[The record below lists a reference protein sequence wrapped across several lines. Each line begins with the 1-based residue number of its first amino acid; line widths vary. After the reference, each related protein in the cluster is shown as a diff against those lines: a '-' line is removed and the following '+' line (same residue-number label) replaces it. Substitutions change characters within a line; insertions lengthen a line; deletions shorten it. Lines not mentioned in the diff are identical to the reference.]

1 MKYHLVMI
9 ILMVPVLFVS
19 VGWFL
24 YEPVS
29 LLASTLLFITT
40 LLIVVLNK
48 KFNWMKSK
56 LFWLPLL
63 IPITYIIS
71 ALVNSQS
78 FSSTITG
85 VYQRNFGLATFT
97 ALSLL
102 FVLSTDSTISVRK
115 FLNYGLLSTLIM
127 SNLYGYLQAFD
138 ADPIPWANSL
148 NAIQLTLGNP
158 NFASALFGILL
169 VIPLSRFIESESK
182 SLKLIYI
189 ILILSTIFLIYKTHS
204 LQGIFIFI
212 ISSIFFIFLYSLG
225 KNNSRVK
232 IVSYLPLS
240 IITLLISFL
249 ILTFTNYSIKSIRD
263 NLFLATS
270 ASQRLDYWETGLNI
284 WRNNPIFGVGADQFQ
299 RYAAMYR
306 KPSQILREGNFS
318 ITDKAHSV
326 LIDHLANGG
335 LLAAT
340 LWLALVISVF
350 YFALKTFRIGV
361 TNKIDFITL
370 LSIWSGYV
378 FQSLIS
384 PDHITLAVIGYVSA
398 GLLIGQYLNTQR
410 SLSKD
415 STKQSKKLFYI
426 RAIASVLLL
435 FSIVIFSRLLIANY
449 QSNQILKGKIGI
461 SPIYLQ
467 VIESWPDPKVTEL
480 IGIEAVKD
488 PNNCQIANRIADYLI
503 KIDDRS
509 SQGWFMKAICSNY
522 RKDFDSAIVFV
533 ENSLKFDPINPY
545 YLISKAK
552 LEIAADRLE
561 DAQTSLE
568 LAKKINPNEPGILSV
583 EKSISILKLQP

>member
-1 MKYHLVMI
+1 
-9 ILMVPVLFVS
+9 MVPVLFVS

-29 LLASTLLFITT
+29 LLASTLLFIFT

-48 KFNWMKSK
+48 KFNWMRSK

-63 IPITYIIS
+63 IPISYMIS

-127 SNLYGYLQAFD
+127 ANLYGFLQVFD
-138 ADPIPWANSL
+138 ADPLPWTNPL
-148 NAIQLTLGNP
+148 NAVQLTLGNP
-158 NFASALFGILL
+158 NFASALFGILS

-189 ILILSTIFLIYKTHS
+189 ILIFSTIFLIYKTKS
-204 LQGIFIFI
+204 LQGIFILIIIFI
-212 ISSIFFIFLYSLG
+212 LFIFLYSLG
-225 KNNSRVK
+225 QNTSRAQ
-232 IVSYLPLS
+232 IVLYLLS
-240 IITLLISFL
+240 SVIALLILLLIS
-249 ILTFTNYSIKSIRD
+249 TFTKYSIRLIRD
-263 NLFLATS
+263 NLFFATS
-270 ASQRLDYWETGLNI
+270 ASQRLDYWETGFNI
-284 WRNNPIFGVGADQFQ
+284 WRDHPIFGVGADQFQ
-299 RYAAMYR
+299 RYAAIYR
-306 KPSQILREGNFS
+306 KPSQILREGNFT

-340 LWLALVISVF
+340 LWLSLVILVF
-350 YFALKTFRIGV
+350 YFSLKTFKIGV

-370 LSIWSGYV
+370 LTIWSGYV

-384 PDHITLAVIGYVSA
+384 PDHITLAVIGNISA
-398 GLLIGQYLNTQR
+398 GLLIGQHLNTQR

-415 STKQSKKLFYI
+415 NTKQSKNLFYT

-435 FSIVIFSRLLIANY
+435 FSIAIFSRLLIANY
-449 QSNQILKGKIGI
+449 QANQILKGKIGI

-480 IGIEAVKD
+480 IGIETVKN
-488 PNNCQIANRIADYLI
+488 PNNCQLANQIADYLI

-522 RKDFDSAIVFV
+522 SKDFDSAIEFV
-533 ENSLKFDPINPY
+533 KNSLKFDPINPY

-568 LAKKINPNEPGILSV
+568 LAKSINPNDPGLQSV
-583 EKSISILKLQP
+583 ENSISTLKLQP